1 MLLVGGEVI
10 TEEEELPTDDGGTA
24 VDEDITEED
33 VSTPEADNEAAEVE
47 DEVVAGVVSVA
58 VTGQIVVDKATVTV
72 VRIVERA
79 GQLVIVGE
87 QLMIVETKVV

>member
-33 VSTPEADNEAAEVE
+33 VLDSR
-47 DEVVAGVVSVA
+47 SR
-58 VTGQIVVDKATVTV
+58 Q
-72 VRIVERA
+72 
-79 GQLVIVGE
+79 
-87 QLMIVETKVV
+87 